1 MNFKERY
8 ERLMSGNFVD
18 FRLMEVMKILVN
30 MNDIKINT
38 LSVQKSI
45 EDVYVCKVDDL
56 TIRAFKKER
65 NNE

>member
-38 LSVQKSI
+38 LSVQKSV

-56 TIRAFKKER
+56 TINAFKKEK